1 MKPSLHLLPAL
12 ELARV
17 VSLQG
22 EVSSTTPLNNNVRVH
37 ERYLEPAIAEQ
48 AGRLAGWLAGHCGLP
63 STAIYGQAD
72 CDTLA
77 HPLILLGHLSEVL
90 LLAGDAEVVEEALV
104 AAQEL
109 ARHSLLSLLVPDD

>member
-22 EVSSTTPLNNNVRVH
+22 EVSSTTPLNNNVHVH

-48 AGRLAGWLAGHCGLP
+48 GSRLAGWLAGW
-63 STAIYGQAD
+63 QA
-72 CDTLA
+72 
-77 HPLILLGHLSEVL
+77 GW
-90 LLAGDAEVVEEALV
+90 LAGW
-104 AAQEL
+104 L
-109 ARHSLLSLLVPDD
+109 ATVDCPVL